1 MKIEQKNTQPM
12 PALLCNACGVDAQK
26 TKSLCCEAAGIIDPV
41 SATTEA
47 LIPHEKL
54 REAASVDAT
63 LIARERPPA
72 QPAVGYKPLSQR
84 DERAEFEREFPVP
97 EGLQYCANRDTYIR
111 AAGTSPSNKFA
122 REHYAYRAGFA
133 AWMRRAWKPVSS
145 HASASETERLQDDLG
160 IYQTGYALLKEE
172 RDTLRAKLT
181 KASQIGIEKS
191 QEAKAYFALLKRIT
205 GSNNQDSLRAI
216 AEATTLLANS
226 EPCVHEFIPFTKS
239 CSKCDEPYSTEQSAP
254 KYQTCNGTCR
264 VRVSGQGAAFGVTNR
279 CWHCQPYGSTAHNE
293 HAKPVTI
300 SCIRE
305 SMEESA
311 SSGGVA
317 ELQIGATHVRV
328 TYHGIKWH
336 HDRMRNGRWEP
347 LAIEEFDEILC
358 STLKH
363 EVSHD

>member
-1 MKIEQKNTQPM
+1 MKIEQTNTQSM
-12 PALLCNACGVDAQK
+12 PALLRNTCGVDAQE

-41 SATTEA
+41 CATAEA

-72 QPAVGYKPLSQR
+72 QPVVGYKPFPR
-84 DERAEFEREFPVP
+84 DERAEYEREFPVP

-111 AAGTSPSNKFA
+111 AAGSSTSDKFA
-122 REHYAYRAGFA
+122 REHYAYRAVFS

-145 HASASETERLQDDLG
+145 HASVSEAERLQDDLG

-191 QEAKAYFALLKRIT
+191 QEAKAYFALLKRIA

-216 AEATTLLANS
+216 AEAAILLAS
-226 EPCVHEFIPFTKS
+226 SKPCVHEFIPFTS
-239 CSKCDEPYSTEQSAP
+239 GCNKCGEPYA
-254 KYQTCNGTCR
+254 
-264 VRVSGQGAAFGVTNR
+264 
-279 CWHCQPYGSTAHNE
+279 STAHNK

-300 SCIRE
+300 SRIRE

-311 SSGGVA
+311 SSGSVA
-317 ELQIGATHVRV
+317 ELQISATHVRV
-328 TYHGIKWH
+328 TYNGIKWH
-336 HDRMRNGRWEP
+336 HDRMRNGRWDP
-347 LAIEEFDEILC
+347 WPSRSLTKSSVPRS
-358 STLKH
+358 STIIKP
-363 EVSHD
+363 VR